1 MHTHRRHG
9 FTLIELLVVIAIIAV
24 LIGLLLPAVQKVR
37 EAANRTQCA
46 NNLKQ
51 IGLAMHSY
59 HDAYSA
65 LPPAR
70 LDYDGGVT
78 WVVLILPFIE
88 QSNFYNE
95 WDLHEWYYVH
105 PAATRKHQISMF
117 YCPSRRQPSD
127 INVSKQGDTPDT
139 WPWPNKSPQPP
150 EGGSSFFGATGDYAI
165 SDGDLGE
172 DGVYNTEKA
181 TGAIITWT
189 PELDSKGNH
198 PYWDPNNGRN
208 KPPARIVSWTSR
220 TRFSNIDDGLSNTL
234 LAGEKHVPLL
244 KVGVTYSGPAF
255 GQEQYGDG
263 AYYNGD
269 PENQNAA
276 RVAGRGYPLA
286 LSPKVAYNR
295 QFGSFHPDICQFV
308 MCDGSVRALPVSVSE
323 LVLSR
328 LSNRHDGQ
336 PIPDF

>member
-1 MHTHRRHG
+1 MHATRRRG

-24 LIGLLLPAVQKVR
+24 LVGLLLPAVQKVR
-37 EAANRTQCA
+37 ESANRTQCG

-51 IGLAMHSY
+51 IGLAFHSY
-59 HDAYSA
+59 HDTYAA

-70 LDYDGGVT
+70 LDYDGGVS
-78 WVVLILPFIE
+78 WAVLIMPFIE
-88 QSNFYNE
+88 QGNFYNQ
-95 WDLHEWYYVH
+95 WDVHEWYYVH
-105 PAATRKHQISMF
+105 PAEIRKHQLSIY
-117 YCPSRRQPSD
+117 YCPSRRRGSD
-127 INVSKQGDTPDT
+127 INISKQGDTPDT
-139 WPWPNKSPQPP
+139 WPWTPKVPP
-150 EGGSSFFGATGDYAI
+150 DNTGTGSFFGATGDYAA
-165 SDGDLGE
+165 SDGDNGD
-172 DGVYNTEKA
+172 DGIYNTEKA

-189 PELDSKGNH
+189 PETDSKGNH
-198 PYWDPNNGRN
+198 PYWDPANKRN
-208 KPPARIVSWTSR
+208 VPPARMLHWTSR
-220 TRFSNIDDGLSNTL
+220 TRFGNIDDGLSNTL

-244 KVGVTYSGPAF
+244 KTGNYYGPPAF

-263 AYYNGD
+263 SIYNGD

-276 RVAGRGYPLA
+276 RVAGKGHPLA

-295 QFGSFHPDICQFV
+295 QFGSFHPDIVQFV

-336 PIPDF
+336 PIPDY